1 MKSIYMLSLMEAYAE
16 DENQIPS
23 IIMVEDPEMFLHPKL
38 QKTSSEILYRLSQKN
53 QVIFTTHSPHL
64 LSNFEAVR
72 SGRSFW
78 MMKPIPSQRKEPISG
93 QFWTIWDIMRQIL

>member
-1 MKSIYMLSLMEAYAE
+1 MEAYAE

-64 LSNFEAVR
+64 LSNFGSRQIRQIILDDEAYSIAKGKNQYR
-72 SGRSFW
+72 GNSGRSG
-78 MMKPIPSQRKEPISG
+78 I
-93 QFWTIWDIMRQIL
+93 